1 MTSEIRFFLHFFLKN
16 LVVRQKMSIF
26 AAQTVLLM
34 TRRILKY
41 AFALTLS
48 LAVPVLTLASEMA
61 APEFATEQSEPVISV
76 QQSSVIVTGA
86 VGETLE
92 VVSLTGKSLMTV
104 RIESPSQR
112 IDLNVPKGCYI
123 LKVGKVVRKVTIR

>member
-1 MTSEIRFFLHFFLKN
+1 
-16 LVVRQKMSIF
+16 MSIF
-26 AAQTVLLM
+26 AAQTEMFM
-34 TRRILKY
+34 TRKILKY
-41 AFALTLS
+41 AFAMTLS
-48 LAVPVLTLASEMA
+48 LAVPMLTIASEMV
-61 APEFATEQSEPVISV
+61 APEMAVEQSEPVISV
-76 QQSSVIVTGA
+76 HQSSVTVSGA

-112 IDLNVPKGCYI
+112 VDLNVPKGCYI

>member
-1 MTSEIRFFLHFFLKN
+1 
-16 LVVRQKMSIF
+16 MSIF

-34 TRRILKY
+34 TKRILKY

-48 LAVPVLTLASEMA
+48 LAVPVLTIASEMA
-61 APEFATEQSEPVISV
+61 APEMAVEQTEPVISV
-76 QQSSVIVTGA
+76 QQSSVTVTGA

-112 IDLNVPKGCYI
+112 IELNVLKGCYI

>member
-1 MTSEIRFFLHFFLKN
+1 M
-16 LVVRQKMSIF
+16 
-26 AAQTVLLM
+26 
-34 TRRILKY
+34 
-41 AFALTLS
+41 TLS

>member
-1 MTSEIRFFLHFFLKN
+1 M
-16 LVVRQKMSIF
+16 
-26 AAQTVLLM
+26 
-34 TRRILKY
+34 
-41 AFALTLS
+41 TLS

-61 APEFATEQSEPVISV
+61 ASEFATEQSEPVISV

>member
-1 MTSEIRFFLHFFLKN
+1 
-16 LVVRQKMSIF
+16 MSIF
-26 AAQTVLLM
+26 APQTIMLM

-41 AFALTLS
+41 AFAMTLS
-48 LAVPVLTLASEMA
+48 LAVPALTIASEMA
-61 APEFATEQSEPVISV
+61 APEMAVEPSEPVISV

-92 VVSLTGKSLMTV
+92 VVSLTGKCLMTV
-104 RIESPSQR
+104 RIENPSQR

-123 LKVGKVVRKVTIR
+123 IKVGKVVRKVTIR